1 MTSTTS
7 AVDSECFSF
16 EMPPTNCLSFEWA
29 SPDTISTLSPERRE
43 RHRRIIRAQARICV
57 DGLESLDAH
66 AIDLSPHGLAVTST
80 RPLNVDQECT
90 VELGISTPEIARS
103 PALRA
108 SVRYCARLRDDQF
121 RIGMKFIAVSIE
133 AAELLVAVL
142 EL

>member
-7 AVDSECFSF
+7 AVDGEPVSF
-16 EMPPTNCLSFEWA
+16 EMPTPGYLSFELA
-29 SPDTISTLSPERRE
+29 SPDTVSMPSPERRD
-43 RHRRIIRAQARICV
+43 RQRRIIRAQARICV
-57 DGLESLDAH
+57 DGQEQLDTH
-66 AIDLSPHGLAVTST
+66 TVDLSPHGLAVTST

-90 VELGISTPEIARS
+90 VELGISMPEIARS
-103 PALRA
+103 PTLRA
-108 SVRYCARLRDDQF
+108 SVRYCARLREDQF